1 MVKRIYF
8 AIKMALNK
16 NNSIETNGELRILL
30 VVTVVIGL
38 LLMLSLLMCY
48 ACVLKRLCCGTPR
61 ERAKNLACARRTES
75 YPMGDV
81 TLISQPT
88 ESERV

>member
-1 MVKRIYF
+1 MGR
-8 AIKMALNK
+8 
-16 NNSIETNGELRILL
+16 NSGGVEANGELRILL
-30 VVTVVIGL
+30 VVTVVVGL

-61 ERAKNLACARRTES
+61 ERAKHLAAARRTES
-75 YPMGDV
+75 YPLGDV
-81 TLISQPT
+81 TLFSQPT

>member
-1 MVKRIYF
+1 MNR
-8 AIKMALNK
+8 
-16 NNSIETNGELRILL
+16 NSKSVEANEELQILL

-48 ACVLKRLCCGTPR
+48 AFVLKRLFCDTPR
-61 ERAKNLACARRTES
+61 EQERNKASTRRTES

-88 ESERV
+88 ESECV

>member
-1 MVKRIYF
+1 MGR
-8 AIKMALNK
+8 
-16 NNSIETNGELRILL
+16 NSGGIDANGELRILL
-30 VVTVVIGL
+30 VVTVIVGL
-38 LLMLSLLMCY
+38 LLMMSLIMCY
-48 ACVLKRLCCGTPR
+48 ACVLRRLCCGTPR
-61 ERAKNLACARRTES
+61 ERSKNIANARRTES

>member
-1 MVKRIYF
+1 MSR
-8 AIKMALNK
+8 
-16 NNSIETNGELRILL
+16 NSSAVDSNGELRILL
-30 VVTVVIGL
+30 VVTVIIGL
-38 LLMLSLLMCY
+38 LLMFSLLMCY

-61 ERAKNLACARRTES
+61 ERAKNVGCARRTES

-81 TLISQPT
+81 TLLSQPT